1 MNMIKNLIYDFG
13 RVLVTYDF
21 EHISSFGFASE
32 EDLQSFV
39 NIVSDPAFVRRCD
52 LELIPFED
60 LIREMQHTYPQ
71 WKEQW
76 QLFYDRYLE
85 FVTGEMPGMHAYMT
99 ELKARGYKLYGL
111 SNWCSTI
118 YRVMKEYKIF
128 NLLDGFV
135 VSLKFFA
142 YLSFAFAVCVSV
154 QRLEALSVIVWRS
167 YGCIKAFYLIRHCAD
182 GNICI
187 ESYIQC
193 RGCDYEQQQKGGGL
207 YG

>member
-85 FVTGEMPGMHAYMT
+85 FVTGEMPGMYAYMT

-135 VSLKFFA
+135 VSSDYQVVKPDPAIYRILLDKYDLKAEECVFA
-142 YLSFAFAVCVSV
+142 DDRADNVEAAQQIGMQAIVFTTTEAYK
-154 QRLEALSVIVWRS
+154 EALEPLL
-167 YGCIKAFYLIRHCAD
+167 A
-182 GNICI
+182 GNEDPI
-187 ESYIQC
+187 
-193 RGCDYEQQQKGGGL
+193 
-207 YG
+207 

>member
-1 MNMIKNLIYDFG
+1 MIKNLIYDFG

-32 EDLQSFV
+32 EDLQAFV
-39 NIVSDPAFVRRCD
+39 KIVSDPAFVRRCD

-60 LIREMQHTYPQ
+60 LIREMQQTYPQ

-76 QLFYDRYLE
+76 QMFYDRYLE
-85 FVTGEMPGMHAYMT
+85 FVTGEMPGMRAYMT

-118 YRVMKEYKIF
+118 YRVMKEYEIF

-135 VSLKFFA
+135 VSSDYQVVKPDAEIYRVLLDKYELKAEECVFA
-142 YLSFAFAVCVSV
+142 DDRADNVEAAQKVGMQAIVFTTTEAYK
-154 QRLEALSVIVWRS
+154 EALEP
-167 YGCIKAFYLIRHCAD
+167 L
-182 GNICI
+182 
-187 ESYIQC
+187 
-193 RGCDYEQQQKGGGL
+193 L
-207 YG
+207 

>member
-32 EDLQSFV
+32 EDLQAFV

-85 FVTGEMPGMHAYMT
+85 FVTGEMPGMYAYMT

-135 VSLKFFA
+135 VSSDYQVVKPDPAIYRILLDKYDLKAEECVFA
-142 YLSFAFAVCVSV
+142 DDRADNVEAALQVGMQAIVFTTTEAYK
-154 QRLEALSVIVWRS
+154 EALEPLL
-167 YGCIKAFYLIRHCAD
+167 A
-182 GNICI
+182 GNEDPI
-187 ESYIQC
+187 
-193 RGCDYEQQQKGGGL
+193 
-207 YG
+207 

>member
-52 LELIPFED
+52 LELITFED

-85 FVTGEMPGMHAYMT
+85 FVTGEMPGMYAYMT

-135 VSLKFFA
+135 VSSDYQVVKPDPAIYRILLEKYDLKAEECVFA
-142 YLSFAFAVCVSV
+142 DDRADNVEAAQQVGMQAIVFTTTEAYK
-154 QRLEALSVIVWRS
+154 EALEPLL
-167 YGCIKAFYLIRHCAD
+167 A
-182 GNICI
+182 GNEDPI
-187 ESYIQC
+187 
-193 RGCDYEQQQKGGGL
+193 
-207 YG
+207 

>member
-135 VSLKFFA
+135 VSSDYQVVKPDPAIYRVLLDKYDLKAEECVFA
-142 YLSFAFAVCVSV
+142 DDRADNVEAAQQVGMQAIVFTTTEAYK
-154 QRLEALSVIVWRS
+154 EALEPLL
-167 YGCIKAFYLIRHCAD
+167 A
-182 GNICI
+182 GNEDPI
-187 ESYIQC
+187 
-193 RGCDYEQQQKGGGL
+193 
-207 YG
+207 

>member
-85 FVTGEMPGMHAYMT
+85 FVTGEMPGMYAYMT

-135 VSLKFFA
+135 VSSDYQVVKPDPAIYRVLLDKYDLKAEECVFA
-142 YLSFAFAVCVSV
+142 DDRADNVEAAQQVGMQAIVFTTTEAYK
-154 QRLEALSVIVWRS
+154 EALEPLLA
-167 YGCIKAFYLIRHCAD
+167 GNEDLI
-182 GNICI
+182 
-187 ESYIQC
+187 
-193 RGCDYEQQQKGGGL
+193 
-207 YG
+207 

>member
-39 NIVSDPAFVRRCD
+39 NIVSDPVFVRRCD

-85 FVTGEMPGMHAYMT
+85 FVTGEMPGMYAYMT

-135 VSLKFFA
+135 VSSDYQVVKPNQAIYRVLLDKYDLKAEECVFA
-142 YLSFAFAVCVSV
+142 DDRADNVEAAQQVGMQAIVFTTTEAYK
-154 QRLEALSVIVWRS
+154 EALEPLL
-167 YGCIKAFYLIRHCAD
+167 A
-182 GNICI
+182 GNEDPI
-187 ESYIQC
+187 
-193 RGCDYEQQQKGGGL
+193 
-207 YG
+207 

>member
-39 NIVSDPAFVRRCD
+39 HIVSDPAFVRRCD

-85 FVTGEMPGMHAYMT
+85 FVTGEMPGMYAYMT

-135 VSLKFFA
+135 VSSDYQVVKPDPAIYRVLLDKYDLKAEECVFA
-142 YLSFAFAVCVSV
+142 DDRADNVEAAQQVGMQAIVFTTTDAYK
-154 QRLEALSVIVWRS
+154 EALEPLL
-167 YGCIKAFYLIRHCAD
+167 A
-182 GNICI
+182 GNEDPI
-187 ESYIQC
+187 
-193 RGCDYEQQQKGGGL
+193 
-207 YG
+207 

>member
-85 FVTGEMPGMHAYMT
+85 FVTGEMPGMYAYMT

-135 VSLKFFA
+135 VSSDYQLVKPDPAIYRILLDKYDLKAEECVFA
-142 YLSFAFAVCVSV
+142 DDRADNVEAAQQVGMQAIVFTTTEAYK
-154 QRLEALSVIVWRS
+154 EALELLL
-167 YGCIKAFYLIRHCAD
+167 A
-182 GNICI
+182 GNEDPI
-187 ESYIQC
+187 
-193 RGCDYEQQQKGGGL
+193 
-207 YG
+207 

>member
-39 NIVSDPAFVRRCD
+39 HIVSDPAFVRRCD

-85 FVTGEMPGMHAYMT
+85 FVTGEMPGMYAYMT

-135 VSLKFFA
+135 VSSDYQVVKPDPAIYRILLDKYDLKAEECVFA
-142 YLSFAFAVCVSV
+142 DDRADNVEAAQQVGMQAIVFTTTEAYK
-154 QRLEALSVIVWRS
+154 EALEP
-167 YGCIKAFYLIRHCAD
+167 L
-182 GNICI
+182 
-187 ESYIQC
+187 
-193 RGCDYEQQQKGGGL
+193 L
-207 YG
+207 

>member
-39 NIVSDPAFVRRCD
+39 HIVSDPAFVRRCD

-85 FVTGEMPGMHAYMT
+85 FVTGEMPGMYAYMT

-135 VSLKFFA
+135 VSSDYQLVKPDPAIYRVLLDKYDLKAEECVFA
-142 YLSFAFAVCVSV
+142 DDRADNVEAAQQVGMQAIVFTTTEAYK
-154 QRLEALSVIVWRS
+154 EALEPLL
-167 YGCIKAFYLIRHCAD
+167 A
-182 GNICI
+182 GNEDHI
-187 ESYIQC
+187 
-193 RGCDYEQQQKGGGL
+193 
-207 YG
+207 

>member
-32 EDLQSFV
+32 DDLQSFV
-39 NIVSDPAFVRRCD
+39 HIVSDPAFVRRCD

-71 WKEQW
+71 WERQW

-85 FVTGEMPGMHAYMT
+85 FVTGEMPGMYAYMT

-135 VSLKFFA
+135 VSSDYQVVKPDPAIYRILLDKYDLKAEECVFA
-142 YLSFAFAVCVSV
+142 DDRADNVEAAQQVGMQAIVFTTTEAYK
-154 QRLEALSVIVWRS
+154 EALEPLL
-167 YGCIKAFYLIRHCAD
+167 A
-182 GNICI
+182 GNEDPI
-187 ESYIQC
+187 
-193 RGCDYEQQQKGGGL
+193 
-207 YG
+207 

>member
-135 VSLKFFA
+135 VSSDYQVVKPDLAIYRVLLDKYDLKAEECVFA
-142 YLSFAFAVCVSV
+142 DDRADNVEAAQQVGMQAIVFTTTEAYK
-154 QRLEALSVIVWRS
+154 EALEP
-167 YGCIKAFYLIRHCAD
+167 L
-182 GNICI
+182 
-187 ESYIQC
+187 
-193 RGCDYEQQQKGGGL
+193 L
-207 YG
+207 

>member
-32 EDLQSFV
+32 EDLQSFI

-85 FVTGEMPGMHAYMT
+85 FVTGEMPGMYAYMT

-135 VSLKFFA
+135 VSSDYQVVKPDPAIYRILLDKYDLKAEECVFA
-142 YLSFAFAVCVSV
+142 DDREDNVEAAQQIGMQAIVFTTTEAYK
-154 QRLEALSVIVWRS
+154 EALEPLL
-167 YGCIKAFYLIRHCAD
+167 A
-182 GNICI
+182 GNEDPI
-187 ESYIQC
+187 
-193 RGCDYEQQQKGGGL
+193 
-207 YG
+207 

>member
-39 NIVSDPAFVRRCD
+39 HIVSDPAFVRRCD

-85 FVTGEMPGMHAYMT
+85 FVTGEMPGMYAYMT

-135 VSLKFFA
+135 VSSDYQVVKPDPAIYRILLDKYDLKAEECVFA
-142 YLSFAFAVCVSV
+142 DDRADNVEAAQQVGMQAIVFTTTEAYK
-154 QRLEALSVIVWRS
+154 EALEPLL
-167 YGCIKAFYLIRHCAD
+167 A
-182 GNICI
+182 GNEDPI
-187 ESYIQC
+187 
-193 RGCDYEQQQKGGGL
+193 
-207 YG
+207 

>member
-1 MNMIKNLIYDFG
+1 MIKNLIYDFG

-32 EDLQSFV
+32 EDLQAFV

-85 FVTGEMPGMHAYMT
+85 FVTGEMPGMYAYMT

-135 VSLKFFA
+135 VSSDYQVVKPDPAIYRILLDKYDLKAEECVFA
-142 YLSFAFAVCVSV
+142 DDRADNVEAAQQVGMQAIVFTTTEAYK
-154 QRLEALSVIVWRS
+154 EALEPLL
-167 YGCIKAFYLIRHCAD
+167 A
-182 GNICI
+182 GNEDHI
-187 ESYIQC
+187 
-193 RGCDYEQQQKGGGL
+193 
-207 YG
+207 

>member
-32 EDLQSFV
+32 DDLQSFV
-39 NIVSDPAFVRRCD
+39 HIVSDPAFVRRCD

-85 FVTGEMPGMHAYMT
+85 FVTGEMPGMYAYMT

-128 NLLDGFV
+128 NLLDGFAVSSDYQV
-135 VSLKFFA
+135 VKPDPAIYRILLDKYDLKAEECVFA
-142 YLSFAFAVCVSV
+142 DDRADNVEAAQKVGMQAIVFTTTEAYK
-154 QRLEALSVIVWRS
+154 EALEPLL
-167 YGCIKAFYLIRHCAD
+167 A
-182 GNICI
+182 GNEDPI
-187 ESYIQC
+187 
-193 RGCDYEQQQKGGGL
+193 
-207 YG
+207 

>member
-39 NIVSDPAFVRRCD
+39 NIVSDSAFVRRCD

-85 FVTGEMPGMHAYMT
+85 FVTGEMPGMYAYMT

-135 VSLKFFA
+135 VSSDYQVVKPNPAIYRILLEKYDLKAEECVFA
-142 YLSFAFAVCVSV
+142 DDRADNVEAAQQVGMQAIVFTTTEAYK
-154 QRLEALSVIVWRS
+154 EALEPLLV
-167 YGCIKAFYLIRHCAD
+167 GNAD
-182 GNICI
+182 H
-187 ESYIQC
+187 
-193 RGCDYEQQQKGGGL
+193 L
-207 YG
+207 

>member
-32 EDLQSFV
+32 EDLQSFI

-85 FVTGEMPGMHAYMT
+85 FVTGEMPGMYAYMT

-135 VSLKFFA
+135 VSSDYQVVKPDPAIYRVLLDKYDLKAEECVFA
-142 YLSFAFAVCVSV
+142 DDRADNVEAAQQVGMQAIVFTTTEAYK
-154 QRLEALSVIVWRS
+154 EALEPLL
-167 YGCIKAFYLIRHCAD
+167 A
-182 GNICI
+182 GNEDHI
-187 ESYIQC
+187 
-193 RGCDYEQQQKGGGL
+193 
-207 YG
+207 

>member
-39 NIVSDPAFVRRCD
+39 HIVSDPAFVRRCD

-71 WKEQW
+71 W

-85 FVTGEMPGMHAYMT
+85 FVTGEMPGMYAYMT

-135 VSLKFFA
+135 VSSDYQVVKPDPAIYRVLLDKYDLKAEECVFA
-142 YLSFAFAVCVSV
+142 DDRADNVEAAQQVGMQAIIFTTTEAYKEV
-154 QRLEALSVIVWRS
+154 LEPLLA
-167 YGCIKAFYLIRHCAD
+167 
-182 GNICI
+182 GNEDPI
-187 ESYIQC
+187 
-193 RGCDYEQQQKGGGL
+193 
-207 YG
+207 

>member
-71 WKEQW
+71 WERQW
-76 QLFYDRYLE
+76 LLFYDRYLE

-135 VSLKFFA
+135 VSSDYQVVKPDPAIYRILLDKYDLKAEECVFA
-142 YLSFAFAVCVSV
+142 DDRADNVEAAQQVGMQAIVFTTTEAYK
-154 QRLEALSVIVWRS
+154 EALEP
-167 YGCIKAFYLIRHCAD
+167 L
-182 GNICI
+182 
-187 ESYIQC
+187 
-193 RGCDYEQQQKGGGL
+193 L
-207 YG
+207 

>member
-85 FVTGEMPGMHAYMT
+85 FVTGEMPGMYAYMT

-135 VSLKFFA
+135 VSSDYQVVKPDPAIYRVLLDKYDLKAEECVFA
-142 YLSFAFAVCVSV
+142 DDRADNVEAAQKVGMQAIVFTTTEAYK
-154 QRLEALSVIVWRS
+154 EALEPLLA
-167 YGCIKAFYLIRHCAD
+167 GNAD
-182 GNICI
+182 H
-187 ESYIQC
+187 S
-193 RGCDYEQQQKGGGL
+193 
-207 YG
+207 

>member
-39 NIVSDPAFVRRCD
+39 TIVSDPAFVRRCD

-135 VSLKFFA
+135 VSSDYQVVKPDPAIYRVLLDKYDLKAEECVFA
-142 YLSFAFAVCVSV
+142 DDRADNVEAAQQVGMQAIVFTTTEAYK
-154 QRLEALSVIVWRS
+154 EALEPLLA
-167 YGCIKAFYLIRHCAD
+167 GNAD
-182 GNICI
+182 HI
-187 ESYIQC
+187 
-193 RGCDYEQQQKGGGL
+193 
-207 YG
+207 

>member
-85 FVTGEMPGMHAYMT
+85 FVTGEMPGMYAYMT

-135 VSLKFFA
+135 VSSDYQVIKPDPAIYRVLLDKYDLKAEECVFA
-142 YLSFAFAVCVSV
+142 DDRADNVEAAQQVGMQAIVFTTTEAYK
-154 QRLEALSVIVWRS
+154 EALEPLL
-167 YGCIKAFYLIRHCAD
+167 A
-182 GNICI
+182 GNEDPI
-187 ESYIQC
+187 
-193 RGCDYEQQQKGGGL
+193 
-207 YG
+207 

>member
-39 NIVSDPAFVRRCD
+39 TIVSDPAFVRRCD

-85 FVTGEMPGMHAYMT
+85 FVTGEMPGMYAYMT

-135 VSLKFFA
+135 VSSDYQLIKPDPSIYRILLDKYDLKAEECVFA
-142 YLSFAFAVCVSV
+142 DDRADNVEAAQQVGMQAIVFTTTEAYK
-154 QRLEALSVIVWRS
+154 EALEPLLV
-167 YGCIKAFYLIRHCAD
+167 GNAD
-182 GNICI
+182 H
-187 ESYIQC
+187 
-193 RGCDYEQQQKGGGL
+193 L
-207 YG
+207 